1 MSSQQASTARS
12 PNSQERDVYR
22 NTPSILATL
31 QCLPEV
37 VETNSDSAWQMFL
50 ALQSG
55 ERSQFPPTEPSG
67 AQPLNA
73 TVPADGA
80 GGPLTVQD
88 VMVEARRLNRV
99 TPCEPEW
106 QDLYVMMKAAGLGE
120 PPLSMSGR
128 EASSTPAL
136 VQRIRLRDQVEWA
149 AQHGILDRVFH
160 FFKSLPENRWVHI
173 GK

>member
-1 MSSQQASTARS
+1 MSSPQASIAKV
-12 PNSQERDVYR
+12 PNLQERDVYR

-37 VETNSDSAWQMFL
+37 VEMNSDSAWQMFL
-50 ALQSG
+50 ALQSD
-55 ERSQFPPTEPSG
+55 ERSQFSPTEPSG
-67 AQPLNA
+67 AQPLDA
-73 TVPADGA
+73 GVLDART

-99 TPCEPEW
+99 SPCAPEW
-106 QDLYVMMKAAGLGE
+106 QDLYAMMIAAGLGE
-120 PPLSMSGR
+120 PPPPMTGP
-128 EASSTPAL
+128 EASRTPAL

-149 AQHGILDRVFH
+149 AQQGILDRVFH